1 MIEKFYKSNLTGEI
15 FTTEEEALAA
25 EEAVAKAEEEKKAKA
40 EKRAERAKEVEEAF
54 EEARKANEKAH
65 KILNAFLEDY
75 GSFHK
80 TYKGASFPSIADA
93 FFNLI
98 W

>member
-40 EKRAERAKEVEEAF
+40 EKRAERAKEVEEAYSKVY
-54 EEARKANEKAH
+54 EAKKEADQLLSDFCET
-65 KILNAFLEDY
+65 Y
-75 GSFHK
+75 GSYHQ
-80 TYKGASFPSIADA
+80 TIKGPNSVFDYLFDH
-93 FFNLI
+93 FFNF
-98 W
+98 